1 MLIFVIVCTTCI
13 TFILVPLRS
22 LSLKPILFG
31 YKTPPIRFSQAG
43 RRTVG
48 SQGSPPPTF
57 NSRWRHWYLYIRW
70 IPPQEG
76 ALFGV
81 GHTLACQAVD
91 ILILI
96 HSVSD
101 IAVWR
106 LHGFLRKHYNFFL
119 GKYNYAC
126 YWCFSLAFSSFFL
139 CSLSVVCLLLS

>member
-1 MLIFVIVCTTCI
+1 MLIFVIVCTT
-13 TFILVPLRS
+13 FILVALRS
-22 LSLKPILFG
+22 LSLKPISFG

-43 RRTVG
+43 GQSAHKAR
-48 SQGSPPPTF
+48 PPTL

-106 LHGFLRKHYNFFL
+106 LHGFRRKYYNFFL